1 MTMFH
6 GIFGLIDHIAVHPK
20 DYAMMNLMD
29 CYGFSQIHAS
39 FDPIKLPF
47 MKSMPL
53 VFFMLVCVGAVEIS

>member
-1 MTMFH
+1 
-6 GIFGLIDHIAVHPK
+6 LIDHIAVHPK